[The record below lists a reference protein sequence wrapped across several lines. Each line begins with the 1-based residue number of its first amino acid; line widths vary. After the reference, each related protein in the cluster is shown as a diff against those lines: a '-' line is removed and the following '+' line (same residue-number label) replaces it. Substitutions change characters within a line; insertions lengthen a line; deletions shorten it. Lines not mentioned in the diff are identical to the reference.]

1 MSDQLY
7 IRYHKWAKNNYKKLF
22 QNCSDVL
29 DLKSLQFFMPL
40 FSLYFYIHNTPCSHK
55 VIDFE
60 RKYYISEINEI
71 TKQRYYNS
79 NMFLKGKVYDSGK
92 NIHIEKEF
100 FCKTIPI
107 LDPMHCLNNNYNLIT
122 KNNYH
127 LPSSYNYNTFHKIN
141 NMENTAYI
149 DVFCSFL
156 FGQLTQFKKNPS
168 FPIFYGSVNG
178 LGDYKFDITE
188 EYHDL
193 RVDKCFNDNLGK
205 SFTMDMYI
213 SDSDD
218 EDSDNEEDNESDDNE
233 EDNES
238 DKDSDK
244 DSDIEEDKNSDENP
258 DKDSDENLTENS
270 DENSDENSS
279 ENSSDSDDNLTE
291 YNDDYVAIIKNI
303 PLQLLFIEKLEG
315 TLEDILIDKEF
326 NENLLI
332 SCLFQVSF
340 ALTYLQKKYDFTHND
355 LHINNIMYK
364 ETDTKFLYYK
374 LNNTYFKVPT
384 FGKIFKII
392 DFGRAIFTFKN
403 KTFYNDVFADYSEA
417 GGQYHYPNQVDFY
430 KNKSKNN
437 TNPSY
442 HFDLCRLSM
451 TILEELQKDK
461 VENKDL
467 MNLLEKLCTDKNGEN
482 FCDKDDDFGLYICI
496 AKDACHSLPKNV
508 VENKIF
514 KKYRIPKKQFPRKS
528 YYQL

>member
-1 MSDQLY
+1 MSDQIY
-7 IRYHKWAKNNYKKLF
+7 IRYHKWNKKNYKKLF
-22 QNCSDVL
+22 QNCSDIL

-55 VIDFE
+55 VIDLE

-79 NMFLKGKVYDSGK
+79 NMFLKGKIYDSGK
-92 NIHIEKEF
+92 NIHIDKEF

-127 LPSSYNYNTFHKIN
+127 LPSSYNYNTFRKIN
-141 NMENTAYI
+141 NIDNTAYI

-156 FGQLTQFKKNPS
+156 FGQLTQLKKNPS
-168 FPIFYGSVNG
+168 FPIFYGSLNG
-178 LGDYKFDITE
+178 IGDYKFDITE

-193 RVDKCFNDNLGK
+193 RIDKCFNDNLGK
-205 SFTMDMYI
+205 TFTMDMYI

-218 EDSDNEEDNESDDNE
+218 SDSGSDDDSNNSDNDHNDSGDNSDDKG
-233 EDNES
+233 S
-238 DKDSDK
+238 DD
-244 DSDIEEDKNSDENP
+244 
-258 DKDSDENLTENS
+258 
-270 DENSDENSS
+270 SS
-279 ENSSDSDDNLTE
+279 EYTE
-291 YNDDYVAIIKNI
+291 YNDDYVAIIKKI

-315 TLEDILIDKEF
+315 TLEDILTDNDF

-340 ALTYLQKKYDFTHND
+340 ALTYLQKRYEFTHND

-403 KTFYNDVFADYSEA
+403 KTFYNDVFANYSEA
-417 GGQYHYPNQVDFY
+417 GGQYQYPNQVDFY
-430 KNKSKNN
+430 KNNKSKNN

-467 MNLLEKLCTDKNGEN
+467 LNLLEKLCTDKNGEN

-496 AKDACHSLPKNV
+496 AKDACHSLPRNV
-508 VENKIF
+508 IENKIF